1 MCTVLKIDIWSL
13 DKIWMPVNLEL
24 SYFSILYDRN
34 IAEREFE
41 NRFPSYIGLGLY
53 WEYEGTAW
61 LQNTCHRRL

>member
-24 SYFSILYDRN
+24 SYFSIFYDCN
-34 IAEREFE
+34 IAESEFE

-53 WEYEGTAW
+53 WEYEGTKW
-61 LQNTCHRRL
+61 LQNTCHV